1 MALVSITSARRVS
14 IGEKLKSIQFTQT
27 GDDFDRVKDDYG
39 FGTRG
44 TIVAMTNSEASKEH
58 QKVRFSDQISNGDLD
73 DDKQL
78 EDERDNIDHV
88 VDENGYTQLEDTMLL

>member
-1 MALVSITSARRVS
+1 M
-14 IGEKLKSIQFTQT
+14 
-27 GDDFDRVKDDYG
+27 KD
-39 FGTRG
+39 
-44 TIVAMTNSEASKEH
+44 SEASKEH